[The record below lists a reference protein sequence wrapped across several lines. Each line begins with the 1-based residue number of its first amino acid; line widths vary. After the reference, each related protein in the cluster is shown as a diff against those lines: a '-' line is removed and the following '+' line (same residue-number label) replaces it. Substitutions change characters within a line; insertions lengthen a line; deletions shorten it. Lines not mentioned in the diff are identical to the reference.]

1 MPKDNNKVKSKNKK
15 SIGARNKERGNNY
28 ERKIVKELQE
38 LGFSEVITSRK
49 ESKSAD
55 DGKIDII
62 DKANKLPC
70 FIQLKRTISTPSY
83 FTIRKESIAP
93 KDKFCIIWNKQKKVG
108 DRFMSD
114 GEVVMLPK
122 ELFYELIQPYSE
134 DIKNKNNESRSSSN
148 I

>member
-49 ESKSAD
+49 ESKSTD

-83 FTIRKESIAP
+83 FTIRRESIAP

-122 ELFYELIQPYSE
+122 ELFYELIRPYSE